1 MELSL
6 AGLLG
11 AMIGSL
17 IGAINSVAIIAY
29 AQGRLRT
36 RVPGEGDPHA
46 HMAVIR
52 RGILAA
58 NVLLCAAIGYW
69 FGTTLGG

>member
-11 AMIGSL
+11 AMAGSAL
-17 IGAINSVAIIAY
+17 GAINAVAIIGY
-29 AQGRLRT
+29 ANSWMHERQVAQTQESAAL
-36 RVPGEGDPHA
+36 V
-46 HMAVIR
+46 R
-52 RGILAA
+52 RSILAA
-58 NVLLCAAIGYW
+58 NIVVCAAIGYW

>member
-11 AMIGSL
+11 AMAGSL
-17 IGAINSVAIIAY
+17 LGAINAVAIIGYANSWMHERQL
-29 AQGRLRT
+29 AQGEENAAL
-36 RVPGEGDPHA
+36 V
-46 HMAVIR
+46 R

-58 NVLLCAAIGYW
+58 NIVICAAIGYW
-69 FGTTLGG
+69 FGKSLGG